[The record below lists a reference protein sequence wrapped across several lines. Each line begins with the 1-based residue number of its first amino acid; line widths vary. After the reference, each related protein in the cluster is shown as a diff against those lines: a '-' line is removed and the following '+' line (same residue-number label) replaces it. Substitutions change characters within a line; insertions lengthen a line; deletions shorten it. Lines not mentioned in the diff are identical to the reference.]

1 MIMLMLSLSNH
12 PFGKDRHNALP
23 ISITIIPTKILSGL
37 CLLFLYCIER
47 LLDPRDNCLFHTWFI
62 LELGVHHYLILHWLP
77 TKKFFCSKKSQKL
90 NLMHMPQPGDLN
102 FFKSILIIETM
113 QLKSVTELK
122 SRNIYIC
129 SGRCLTG

>member
-1 MIMLMLSLSNH
+1 MWTTWASLMIMLMLSLSNN

-62 LELGVHHYLILHWLP
+62 LELGVYHYLILHWLP
-77 TKKFFCSKKSQKL
+77 TKKVFCSKKSQKVKPHAYATARWSEFL
-90 NLMHMPQPGDLN
+90 QIN
-102 FFKSILIIETM
+102 FNHWNNAVK
-113 QLKSVTELK
+113 
-122 SRNIYIC
+122 IC
-129 SGRCLTG
+129 HRT